1 MKILII
7 LALLSN
13 TFFAQN
19 LDSLYNLLLSSRG
32 AQKDKYPSMQS
43 GNSFEEK
50 CGFGLSATIRE
61 YYEDFSPNQQMK
73 ISEIMQRPELATS
86 IVSPSGIFRIHFDED
101 SVNQPGYSISELA
114 IAFDSSYNFEVN
126 ILGYPAPPNDNQGG
140 GDDKIDVYLV
150 DLARNY
156 GYTEPEVSLGD
167 GKSTSYIVMD
177 NNFGKD
183 ENFNTFGINAAK
195 VTAAHEL
202 HHVIQLGNYLY
213 RSADLFYYELTS
225 TAFEEFVFDN
235 VNDYYFYMPSFF
247 RSTTSKL
254 ENSTGYNSAIWNI
267 FLQEYFKDEDVILGH
282 QIIKKS
288 WENMIGNRAMVAISN
303 AIESETLSSFAEL
316 FNEFGSWLYFT
327 GDNSKEDRF
336 FEEAINYPSIRST
349 YNLDLNSTRSISFN
363 SEPTS
368 INYLTFLDYD
378 FGFADTIVAVVSN
391 SDVFGSISNTENQFI
406 DFTLSNS
413 FLSDGILIND
423 VYFYKLGSDKI
434 EKINFIQSNYVI
446 NNELSD
452 LVIQRNDIDFVYPQ
466 PFSYKLANVLNL
478 PTNPDPSGLAQL
490 YIYSSGMDL
499 VYSGKEQIIT
509 SGNTVVRWNGFH
521 SNGKKLG
528 SGVYVFVTKA
538 NGKIKKGKFVI
549 LN

>member
-1 MKILII
+1 M
-7 LALLSN
+7 
-13 TFFAQN
+13 
-19 LDSLYNLLLSSRG
+19 
-32 AQKDKYPSMQS
+32 
-43 GNSFEEK
+43 
-50 CGFGLSATIRE
+50 
-61 YYEDFSPNQQMK
+61 
-73 ISEIMQRPELATS
+73 
-86 IVSPSGIFRIHFDED
+86 
-101 SVNQPGYSISELA
+101 
-114 IAFDSSYNFEVN
+114 
-126 ILGYPAPPNDNQGG
+126 
-140 GDDKIDVYLV
+140 
-150 DLARNY
+150 
-156 GYTEPEVSLGD
+156 
-167 GKSTSYIVMD
+167 
-177 NNFGKD
+177 
-183 ENFNTFGINAAK
+183 
-195 VTAAHEL
+195 
-202 HHVIQLGNYLY
+202 
-213 RSADLFYYELTS
+213 
-225 TAFEEFVFDN
+225 
-235 VNDYYFYMPSFF
+235 
-247 RSTTSKL
+247 
-254 ENSTGYNSAIWNI
+254 
-267 FLQEYFKDEDVILGH
+267 
-282 QIIKKS
+282 
-288 WENMIGNRAMVAISN
+288 
-303 AIESETLSSFAEL
+303 
-316 FNEFGSWLYFT
+316 
-327 GDNSKEDRF
+327 
-336 FEEAINYPSIRST
+336 
-349 YNLDLNSTRSISFN
+349 
-363 SEPTS
+363 
-368 INYLTFLDYD
+368 DYD

-466 PFSYKLANVLNL
+466 PFNYKLANVLNL